1 MIPEVFIVDTLGP
14 VHQVLGVCGQQQS
27 PQEGEVTVDR
37 VLYVHNSPGV
47 LPENTRHYKIS
58 FRSAGTSMIFSKI
71 FSR

>member
-47 LPENTRHYKIS
+47 LPENTHITRVVLGVL
-58 FRSAGTSMIFSKI
+58 ALQ
-71 FSR
+71 